1 MLMPCFL
8 KTCLGTPLCAGEP
21 NGKRKDRVVPDSHL
35 DCFKEQ
41 CNNLHL
47 VKVLFVTPVDN
58 PKNFLFSR
66 SGGSRGRAGERDR
79 EGSAGSTASEH
90 RADRELRWRDRHY
103 SGPRKWLSN
112 ALLSVRVA
120 QPHSGMHR

>member
-1 MLMPCFL
+1 MFFNHKQVHGIRICEKKAKSGWSEMNISRQISVVHYGLRKYL
-8 KTCLGTPLCAGEP
+8 K
-21 NGKRKDRVVPDSHL
+21 NVV
-35 DCFKEQ
+35 
-41 CNNLHL
+41 
-47 VKVLFVTPVDN
+47 
-58 PKNFLFSR
+58 FSR

-79 EGSAGSTASEH
+79 EGSAGSTGSEH

-120 QPHSGMHR
+120 QPHSGMLC

>member
-1 MLMPCFL
+1 MLKIL
-8 KTCLGTPLCAGEP
+8 
-21 NGKRKDRVVPDSHL
+21 L
-35 DCFKEQ
+35 D
-41 CNNLHL
+41 
-47 VKVLFVTPVDN
+47 
-58 PKNFLFSR
+58 SR

-79 EGSAGSTASEH
+79 EGSAGSTGSEH

-120 QPHSGMHR
+120 QPHSGLFWGDKKPQVNGQ